1 MKILAIR
8 IKNLASLDGLTAI
21 DFRHEPLHSAGIF
34 AITGPTG
41 AGKSTILDALCLAL
55 YGKTPRYLQARE
67 TGMEIRDVQG
77 STISQGDVRGIL
89 RDGTADGYAEVD
101 FVGIDKQAYRA
112 CWSVRRARNKADG
125 SIQADSVTLRNLRNH
140 TDLPGKK
147 AETYKEIE
155 RLVGLN
161 FEQFTRSVLLAQGDF
176 TAFLKAGRDEKAS
189 LLEKLTGTGI
199 YSEISRKIYERYKG
213 EELQLRDLTARKDD
227 VKILTDEEISTLKVV
242 QEDLATRISI
252 SDERLKQLDKEI
264 NWHEQLADFQKGY
277 SLAKTNVQQALQAQ
291 ENAAGRRKK
300 LTETEQVQQ
309 TRSWVDAWQSA
320 QQRKAEKAESIRALT
335 QETVSLSEKR
345 KALNIQLE
353 STENE
358 LALKKEAYQQA
369 IPLLNKAKELDILFK
384 ALHQQF
390 DEAAKAMQESS
401 AKYEQHRQTLSTRQN
416 ELKTLENEIKVL
428 DDWKMAHAD
437 RKPIAENKDIILSKL
452 QDAHK
457 YAVALT
463 GLSDAIQALTD
474 EIENTLI
481 KKKETEERLGQKK
494 QEEELLK
501 KQFAQRLKESDISVA
516 KTLRQDKDETDQ
528 AIWQILEAQKY
539 WQMLY
544 ALLCETEALC
554 KKQTDDQAALET
566 HTTQLEQLQQ
576 ELSHAKTAKEATAK
590 MLATAKLAMA
600 ENVETLRTQLADNE
614 PCPVCGSTHHPYQHQ
629 APADKLLDSIAE
641 NHAQQ
646 EQHYLTLFRQHNAL
660 EQNYRN
666 LQTAAPQLA
675 ADIQAK
681 NTELEQKQNEWEKLE
696 VSKVVANIAPEQKEK
711 YLQDKLKD
719 LRGRQ
724 TALQIKIEQHQ
735 QEIQQLEHE
744 KKHLETLKD
753 NIDTSNNEIKD
764 LQLYLNVSLEQKKAK
779 VAIQEEAINSI
790 QAVKETL
797 NPYFTAPD
805 WMENWKTA
813 PEKFLNHIDTF
824 SHAWKEKTMQIDKN
838 QQSYNEGMIAFK
850 EMENQCRNLQ
860 NEWTKK
866 KSAYEKQEEDLKAL
880 NHQRNTIFDGK
891 PADEIEKQ
899 LKTAVDEAQ
908 QLSENTRQQLQQIA
922 IERTKLDTQNQQ
934 GQKDI
939 ALAENDIRLQMQKIE
954 NWLAQYN
961 AVHEDHLNVEKL
973 TALLALAPDWIE
985 TERTALRYIDDEVTR
1000 TTSVLNERGDTLKA
1014 HLDKKLSDRAFDV
1027 LQQAHTTLQT
1037 EASELK
1043 KQQHE
1048 AGFRLQQDQ
1057 ENRNKAGDLLKI
1069 IRKQSAITENW
1080 AKLNDVIGA
1089 ADGKKFRQIAQEYT
1103 LDVLLSYANI
1113 HLETLAA
1120 RYQIQR
1126 IPGSLGLQV
1135 VDQHMGD
1142 EIRTVYSLS
1151 GGESFLVSLALAL
1164 GLSSLSSNRMKVE
1177 SLFIDEG
1184 FGSLDPVTLHVAMD
1198 ALERLHHQGR
1208 KVGVISHVQ
1217 EMTERIPVQIKVSKM
1232 TNGKSK
1238 VEVLG

>member
-8 IKNLASLDGLTAI
+8 IKNLASLDGLTTI
-21 DFRHEPLHSAGIF
+21 DFSHEPLHSAGIF

-89 RDGTADGYAEVD
+89 RDGTAEGYAEVD
-101 FVGIDKQAYRA
+101 FVGTDKQAYQA

-125 SIQADSVTLRNLRNH
+125 SIQADSVTLKNLRNH

-147 AETYKEIE
+147 AEIYKEIE

-199 YSEISRKIYERYKG
+199 YSEISRKIYERYKE

-227 VKILTDEEISTLKVV
+227 VKILTDEEISALKVV
-242 QEDLATRISI
+242 QEDLAVRLSI
-252 SDERLKQLDKEI
+252 SDERLKQLEKEV
-264 NWHEQLADFQKGY
+264 NWHEQLTDLQKGY
-277 SLAKTNVQQALQAQ
+277 ALAEADAHQAVRIQ
-291 ENAAGRRKK
+291 ESAADRRKK
-300 LTETEQVQQ
+300 LIQTERVQQ

-320 QQRKAEKAESIRALT
+320 EQRKAEKITSISALAL
-335 QETVSLSEKR
+335 ETTSLREK
-345 KALNIQLE
+345 KEALKIRLE
-353 STENE
+353 TAENE
-358 LALKKEAYQQA
+358 LVRKKEDEQQT
-369 IPLLNKAKELDILFK
+369 IPLLNKAKELDTLLK

-401 AKYEQHRQTLSTRQN
+401 TKYEQQQQILSTRQN
-416 ELKTLENEIKVL
+416 ELDTLAKDIKVL
-428 DDWKMAHAD
+428 EDWKTAHAD

-452 QDAHK
+452 QDAYK
-457 YAVALT
+457 YVLD
-463 GLSDAIQALTD
+463 LSDLSDTIPPLTD
-474 EIENTLI
+474 KIENILI
-481 KKKETEERLGQKK
+481 KKKETEGRLWHAQ
-494 QEEELLK
+494 QEEEKLK
-501 KQFAQRLKESDISVA
+501 KQHAQPLKDTD
-516 KTLRQDKDETDQ
+516 KTLAEILRGDKDETDK
-528 AIWQILEAQKY
+528 AIWHIIEAQKC
-539 WQMLY
+539 WQMLHSLLRETD
-544 ALLCETEALC
+544 ALR
-554 KKQTDDQAALET
+554 KKQTDDQTALEAY
-566 HTTQLEQLQQ
+566 TTQLKQLQQ
-576 ELSHAKTAKEATAK
+576 ELSHAQTAKEATEK
-590 MLATAKLAMA
+590 VLTAARLAMA
-600 ENVETLRTQLADNE
+600 KDVETLRAQLSDHE

-629 APADKLLDSIAE
+629 APTNTLFDSIAE
-641 NHAQQ
+641 NHARHEQ
-646 EQHYLTLFRQHNAL
+646 EYLALFRQYNAL
-660 EQNYRN
+660 EQSCRDVHA
-666 LQTAAPQLA
+666 AAPQLA

-681 NTELEQKQNEWEKLE
+681 NAELEQKQSEWAKLAI
-696 VSKVVANIAPEQKEK
+696 SKATDNMAPEQKEK
-711 YLQDKLKD
+711 YLQDRLED
-719 LRGRQ
+719 LQGRQ
-724 TALQIKIEQHQ
+724 TALKTEIER
-735 QEIQQLEHE
+735 LDA
-744 KKHLETLKD
+744 LKD
-753 NIDTSNNEIKD
+753 NIDRYHHAIKD
-764 LQLYLNVSLEQKKAK
+764 LQNHLNINLEQKKAK
-779 VAIQEEAINSI
+779 ETTQKETLNNIK
-790 QAVKETL
+790 AVKETL
-797 NPYFTAPD
+797 DPYFTTPG
-805 WMENWKTA
+805 WMEKWKAA
-813 PEKFLNHIDTF
+813 PEKFLNHINTF
-824 SHAWKEKTMQIDKN
+824 SHAWKEKTTQIDKN
-838 QQSYNEGMIAFK
+838 QQLHGEGVVALK
-850 EMENQCRNLQ
+850 EMKIRCRELQ
-860 NEWTKK
+860 NEWIKK
-866 KSAYEKQEEDLKAL
+866 KTAYARQEEDLKAL

-891 PADEIEKQ
+891 PADEMEKQ
-899 LKTAVDEAQ
+899 LKKAIDEVQ
-908 QLSENTRQQLQQIA
+908 QLSDTTRQELQLTDIELTKYNTQTKQWHTAIA
-922 IERTKLDTQNQQ
+922 AD
-934 GQKDI
+934 
-939 ALAENDIRLQMQKIE
+939 ENDIRVQVQKIE

-961 AVHEDHLNVEKL
+961 AVHEDHLSVEKL
-973 TALLALAPDWIE
+973 TSLLELASDWIE
-985 TERTALRYIDDEVTR
+985 TERAAIRHIDDEVTR
-1000 TTSVLNERGDTLKA
+1000 TASVLNERSNALKV

-1037 EASELK
+1037 ETGQLK

-1057 ENRNKAGDLLKI
+1057 ENRQKAGDLLKT

-1113 HLETLAA
+1113 HLETLAS

-1126 IPGSLGLQV
+1126 IPDSLGLQV

-1184 FGSLDPVTLHVAMD
+1184 FGSLDPVTLHIAMD